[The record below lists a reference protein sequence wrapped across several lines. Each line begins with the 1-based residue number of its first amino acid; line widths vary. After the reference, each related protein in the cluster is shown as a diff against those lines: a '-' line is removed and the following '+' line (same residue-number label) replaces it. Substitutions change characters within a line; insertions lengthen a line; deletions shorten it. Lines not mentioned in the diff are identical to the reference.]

1 MKKDRIEKGQLK
13 RMVQAVGMVYVF
25 LLLPVCIPFTVQT
38 KEGENR
44 QRIEKAVRT
53 ESKNIETEDEADTED
68 KRIKPK
74 VALTFDDGPSMEYTP
89 MLLEGLKERGV
100 KASFFLIGCNIE
112 KEGNKEIVKQMY
124 ADGHLIGNHTFHH
137 VELTSLSREQAL
149 IELKETS
156 DLIEEITGE
165 TVEYV
170 RPPFGSWREELNEEI
185 EAIPVMWSV
194 DPLDWTTE
202 NVEEIVRK
210 VVTDTEENDMIL
222 LHDCYKSSVEA
233 ALQIVD
239 ILKERGFEFV
249 TVDELL
255 LD

>member
-1 MKKDRIEKGQLK
+1 
-13 RMVQAVGMVYVF
+13 
-25 LLLPVCIPFTVQT
+25 
-38 KEGENR
+38 
-44 QRIEKAVRT
+44 
-53 ESKNIETEDEADTED
+53 
-68 KRIKPK
+68 
-74 VALTFDDGPSMEYTP
+74 

>member
-1 MKKDRIEKGQLK
+1 MKDLKKDRIEKGQLK

-68 KRIKPK
+68 QRIKPK

-124 ADGHLIGNHTFHH
+124 EDGHLIGNHTFHH

-170 RPPFGSWREELNEEI
+170 RPPFGSWSCLLYTSHLIWMYMTVRYFLQREHSTEI
-185 EAIPVMWSV
+185 SPVRWAEKSLQGMR
-194 DPLDWTTE
+194 
-202 NVEEIVRK
+202 IVIYRK
-210 VVTDTEENDMIL
+210 G
-222 LHDCYKSSVEA
+222 K
-233 ALQIVD
+233 LQ
-239 ILKERGFEFV
+239 
-249 TVDELL
+249 LL
-255 LD
+255 LPVRF